1 VDPGTKPKGRERL
14 AGCLAAVILGAAV
27 AACTGEIGGAAG
39 RSGGNGA
46 PNGSSGGGGPGASG
60 TGDPGSVPPGPG
72 AVPPG
77 TNPGGV
83 TVKCDANAAPGVTPL
98 LKLSTL
104 EYRNTVR
111 DLLGA
116 TGAPTL
122 ATSLAPLLTAVPDD
136 SLGSSFRVLD
146 DRISLEHVQAYF
158 DVGVAVGNA
167 VRDDPAVRR
176 AVGGECALAATLSDA
191 CISDFIDGFARLAYR
206 RPLEAADAAQLR
218 ALNDGKRT
226 APEALRAM
234 TLIVLSSPRFVNH
247 VEIDGTSL
255 PGKSDQLQLTAYEI
269 ASRLSYLYWQTMPDE
284 ELFAAAEDGSLAT
297 HDGFEEQLDRVFRDP
312 RTKATLFQFWN
323 EWFRLEK
330 FTGFEVTR
338 PGFVSLAQGEH
349 VGEAGHDYYGDM
361 VQEVQDLTE
370 AYTFGAT
377 RTLSDLLQ
385 TRESVTKSADL
396 ARLYGVAPWSG
407 KGAYPSLPDGTRQGL
422 LQRAALMVSNLE
434 TTNPFHR
441 GALVRRNVLCDALP
455 QPDPNSLPPGSLDP
469 PPITA
474 AQTTRQRYQ
483 AKIEGKSLC
492 AGCHD
497 QFAAIGYVYESF
509 DALGRYRT
517 IEHVFDEKTGNKLAD
532 LPIDTTGV
540 VHVQA
545 SDERPVANAAEL
557 NQRLLESGKVEPCM
571 ASKYFSFATRRAA
584 DPDSLDACS
593 LDDLAK
599 MLADPKGGIVGA
611 FRRIALQDSFFA
623 RKVGPQ

>member
-1 VDPGTKPKGRERL
+1 LRTNGERL
-14 AGCLAAVILGAAV
+14 AGCLATLLCGVAV
-27 AACTGEIGGAAG
+27 ACTGEIGKASHGPPPGSARG
-39 RSGGNGA
+39 SGLGPA
-46 PNGSSGGGGPGASG
+46 DTGGE
-60 TGDPGSVPPGPG
+60 DSVPPGPG
-72 AVPPG
+72 ALPPG

-116 TGAPTL
+116 SGATKL
-122 ATSLAPLLTAVPDD
+122 AASIAPLLEAVPDD

-167 VRDDPAVRR
+167 VRDDPQVRR
-176 AVGGECALAATLSDA
+176 AVGGDCALASTLSDA
-191 CISDFIDGFARLAYR
+191 CITDFIEGFARRAYR
-206 RPLEAADAAQLR
+206 RPLDATDVAQLE

-226 APEALRAM
+226 PAEAVRAM
-234 TLIVLSSPRFVNH
+234 TVVVLSSPRFVNH
-247 VEIDGTSL
+247 VEIDGTAL
-255 PGKSDQLQLTAYEI
+255 PGKSDELQLTAYEI
-269 ASRLSYLYWQTMPDE
+269 ASRLSYLYWQTMPDD

-297 HDGFEEQLDRVFRDP
+297 HDGFEAELDRVFRDP

-323 EWFRLEK
+323 EWLRLEK

-349 VGEAGHDYYGDM
+349 VGDPGHDYYGDM

-370 AYTFGAT
+370 AYTFGGT
-377 RTLSDLLQ
+377 KTLSDLMT
-385 TRESVTKSADL
+385 TRESVTRSADL

-407 KGAYPSLPDGTRQGL
+407 NGAYPVLPENTRLGL
-422 LQRAALMVSNLE
+422 FQRAALLVSNLE

-441 GALVRRNVLCDALP
+441 GALIRRNVLCDALP

-517 IEHVFDEKTGNKLAD
+517 VEHVFDEKTGMKLAD
-532 LPIDTTGV
+532 LPIDTSGV
-540 VHVQA
+540 VHVTPG
-545 SDERPVANAAEL
+545 DERPVANAAEL
-557 NQRLLESGKVEPCM
+557 NQRLLDSGKVEPCM

-584 DPDSLDACS
+584 DPDSLDACA

-599 MLADPKGGIVGA
+599 ILADPKGGIVGA

>member
-1 VDPGTKPKGRERL
+1 LERAYKGRGRESF
-14 AGCLAAVILGAAV
+14 AGGIAAVLFGIA
-27 AACTGEIGGAAG
+27 AACTGEIGAAG
-39 RSGGNGA
+39 RAGGNGA
-46 PNGSSGGGGPGASG
+46 PSAPGAGAGPGAES
-60 TGDPGSVPPGPG
+60 TGDPATVSPGPG
-72 AVPPG
+72 AVQPG

-83 TVKCDANAAPGVTPL
+83 TVKCDASAAPGVTPL

-111 DLLGA
+111 DLLAASGA
-116 TGAPTL
+116 TAL
-122 ATSLAPLLTAVPDD
+122 ATSVAPLLTAVPDD

-158 DVGVAVGNA
+158 DVGVAIGNA
-167 VRDDPAVRR
+167 VRDDPEVRR
-176 AVGGECALAATLSDA
+176 AVGGDCSLASTLSDA
-191 CISDFIDGFARLAYR
+191 CMTDFIDGFARRAYR
-206 RPLEAADAAQLR
+206 RPLDAADAAQLK
-218 ALNDGKRT
+218 ALNDGTRT

-234 TLIVLSSPRFVNH
+234 TVVVLSSPRFVNH
-247 VEIDGTSL
+247 VEIDGTTL

-297 HDGFEEQLDRVFRDP
+297 RDGFAAELDRVFRDA
-312 RTKATLFQFWN
+312 RTRATLFQFWN

-338 PGFVSLAQGEH
+338 PGFVSLGQGEH

-361 VQEVQDLTE
+361 VQEVRDLTD
-370 AYTFGAT
+370 AYTFGGPKT
-377 RTLSDLLQ
+377 VSDLLT
-385 TRESVTKSADL
+385 TRESVTKSTDL

-407 KGAYPSLPDGTRQGL
+407 KGAYPMLPDGTRQGL
-422 LQRAALMVSNLE
+422 LQRAALLVSNLE

-441 GALVRRNVLCDALP
+441 GALVRRNVLCDPLP

-517 IEHVFDEKTGNKLAD
+517 VEQVFDEKTGMKLAD
-532 LPIDTTGV
+532 LPIDTSGV
-540 VHVQA
+540 VHVTA
-545 SDERPVANAAEL
+545 GDERPVANAAEL
-557 NQRLLESGKVEPCM
+557 NQRLLESAKVEPCM
-571 ASKYFSFATRRAA
+571 ASKYFSFATRRLA

-599 MLADPKGGIVGA
+599 ILADPAGGIVGA
-611 FRRIALQDSFFA
+611 FRRIAEQDSFFG